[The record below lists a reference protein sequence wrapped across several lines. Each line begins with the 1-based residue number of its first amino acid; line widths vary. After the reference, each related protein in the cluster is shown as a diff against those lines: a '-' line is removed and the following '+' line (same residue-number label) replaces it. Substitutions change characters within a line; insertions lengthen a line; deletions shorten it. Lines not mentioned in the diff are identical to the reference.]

1 MNVWNVILES
11 NTFNFIVLA
20 IIIIY
25 LMKKLR
31 AGAALENLKNA
42 IIKRIDDS
50 KAEKEKAL
58 SELKTAEKAVE
69 NLDNEI
75 KERYNLAEQNANGV
89 IQQTVMNAENQV
101 SHILQNAEN
110 AIENEEKQISAQI
123 LKSTAEKALS
133 TAKDII
139 AARLKDHPE
148 LHEKYI
154 NEAIEDIDR
163 VKL

>member
-11 NTFNFIVLA
+11 NTFNFLVLA

-58 SELKTAEKAVE
+58 SELKNAEKAVE
-69 NLDNEI
+69 NLDTEI
-75 KERYNLAEQNANGV
+75 KERYNLAEQNADGV

>member
-123 LKSTAEKALS
+123 LKSTAEKALL

-139 AARLKDHPE
+139 AARLKENPE

>member
-58 SELKTAEKAVE
+58 SELKNAEKAVE

-75 KERYNLAEQNANGV
+75 KERYNLAEQNADGV

-139 AARLKDHPE
+139 AARLKENPE

>member
-1 MNVWNVILES
+1 
-11 NTFNFIVLA
+11 
-20 IIIIY
+20 
-25 LMKKLR
+25 MKKLK

-58 SELKTAEKAVE
+58 SELKNAEKAVE

-75 KERYNLAEQNANGV
+75 KERYNLAEQNADGV
-89 IQQTVMNAENQV
+89 IKQTVMNAENQV

-123 LKSTAEKALS
+123 LKSTAEKALL

-139 AARLKDHPE
+139 AARLKENPE

>member
-58 SELKTAEKAVE
+58 SELKNAEKAVE

-75 KERYNLAEQNANGV
+75 KERYNLAEQNADGV
-89 IQQTVMNAENQV
+89 IKQTVMNAENQV

-139 AARLKDHPE
+139 AARLKENPE

>member
-25 LMKKLR
+25 LMKKLK

-75 KERYNLAEQNANGV
+75 KERYNLAEQNADGV

>member
-75 KERYNLAEQNANGV
+75 KERYNLAEQNADGV

>member
-11 NTFNFIVLA
+11 NTFNFLVLA

-25 LMKKLR
+25 LMKKLK

-50 KAEKEKAL
+50 KTEKEKAL
-58 SELKTAEKAVE
+58 SELKNAEKAVE

-75 KERYNLAEQNANGV
+75 KERYNLAEQNADGV
-89 IQQTVMNAENQV
+89 IKQTVMNAENQV

-139 AARLKDHPE
+139 AARLKENPE

>member
-110 AIENEEKQISAQI
+110 AIENEEKQISAQL
-123 LKSTAEKALS
+123 LKSTAEKALL

-139 AARLKDHPE
+139 AARLKENPE

>member
-58 SELKTAEKAVE
+58 SELKNAEKAVE
-69 NLDNEI
+69 NLDTEI
-75 KERYNLAEQNANGV
+75 KERYNLAEQNADGV
-89 IQQTVMNAENQV
+89 IKQTVMNAENQV

-139 AARLKDHPE
+139 AARLKENPE

>member
-1 MNVWNVILES
+1 
-11 NTFNFIVLA
+11 
-20 IIIIY
+20 
-25 LMKKLR
+25 MKKLR

-58 SELKTAEKAVE
+58 SELKNAEKAVE
-69 NLDNEI
+69 NLDTEI
-75 KERYNLAEQNANGV
+75 KERYNLAEQNADGV

>member
-11 NTFNFIVLA
+11 NTFNFLVLA

-25 LMKKLR
+25 LMKKLK

-50 KAEKEKAL
+50 KVEKEKAL
-58 SELKTAEKAVE
+58 SELKNAEKAVE

-75 KERYNLAEQNANGV
+75 KEHYDLTAKNVDGV
-89 IQQTVMNAENQV
+89 IKQTEANTENQIA
-101 SHILQNAEN
+101 HIAKNAEN

-123 LKSTAEKALS
+123 LKNTAEKALL

-139 AARLKDHPE
+139 AAKLKEHPE

-154 NEAIEDIDR
+154 NEAIEDIDK
-163 VKL
+163 VKI